1 MILTKGQ
8 IFEDPLGYLWVLE
21 ELNVT
26 FLFFE
31 KEGFT
36 DVYLSSLAD
45 PTLVTS
51 LDRKDFEENF
61 TKVDFQTRDSII
73 ANLERLYHEPS
84 GSEPLR

>member
-21 ELNVT
+21 ELNVI

-36 DVYLSSLAD
+36 EVFLSSYED
-45 PTLVTS
+45 PTFFTF

-73 ANLERLYHEPS
+73 SNLERLYLAPS
-84 GSEPLR
+84 GSRPPL